1 MERPQQLFFLFGTF
15 GCHNIIISQ
24 KNKIQKYQ
32 GNAVAT
38 MKVPF
43 FIQMLFFTHLYEFYT
58 SLELIYVLHLKLNPS
73 APWNFGFTTFIARS
87 RRRRTRRGRT
97 RCVGWLIS
105 WRHMA
110 YLFRTP
116 WKIKSKISTWILLMT
131 EFLSFRGHVQV
142 PWIFF
147 MSKIK
152 GILIARFPW
161 GTPKSFKRR
170 CKCQQNR
177 FLCPST
183 CSSAWFPANFAD
195 FLWCV
200 TYLALDPQLVHHL
213 LIRTGTTNWFSTKV
227 KHNHD
232 NLILA
237 SQSRILDSIKEN
249 AARTALNSN
258 AATNM
263 KE

>member
-58 SLELIYVLHLKLNPS
+58 SLELIYVLHLNQKLNPS

-105 WRHMA
+105 
-110 YLFRTP
+110 
-116 WKIKSKISTWILLMT
+116 
-131 EFLSFRGHVQV
+131 
-142 PWIFF
+142 
-147 MSKIK
+147 
-152 GILIARFPW
+152 
-161 GTPKSFKRR
+161 
-170 CKCQQNR
+170 
-177 FLCPST
+177 
-183 CSSAWFPANFAD
+183 
-195 FLWCV
+195 
-200 TYLALDPQLVHHL
+200 
-213 LIRTGTTNWFSTKV
+213 
-227 KHNHD
+227 
-232 NLILA
+232 
-237 SQSRILDSIKEN
+237 
-249 AARTALNSN
+249 
-258 AATNM
+258 
-263 KE
+263 